1 MSETENRAFELLAIA
16 EQQQLEIQAELTA
29 IQHNNQRLTT
39 ELGHAVRTAADQ
51 AAELTAKR
59 IEARASAA
67 VQSME
72 RIQWI
77 HYAYAAAGL
86 LAVIIALLAFF
97 IIWTP
102 SLDEIAHRKALAEKY
117 GLDYGVC
124 GGKTCVRVIKKQC
137 GYGEQGDYCVIDP
150 KK

>member
-1 MSETENRAFELLAIA
+1 MSEAEHRAFELLAIA

-39 ELGHAVRTAADQ
+39 ELGHAIRTAADQ

-67 VQSME
+67 VQGME

-86 LAVIIALLAFF
+86 LAVIITLLAFF

-102 SLDEIAHRKALAEKY
+102 SLDEITQRKALAEKY

-150 KK
+150 K

>member
-1 MSETENRAFELLAIA
+1 MSEAEHRAFELLAIA

-39 ELGHAVRTAADQ
+39 ELGHAIRTAADQ

-67 VQSME
+67 VQGME

-86 LAVIIALLAFF
+86 LAVIITLLAFF

-102 SLDEIAHRKALAEKY
+102 SL
-117 GLDYGVC
+117 
-124 GGKTCVRVIKKQC
+124 
-137 GYGEQGDYCVIDP
+137 
-150 KK
+150 